1 MRLLVGNLKGGAA
14 KTTTA
19 VHLALGLAQRGAPT
33 VLVDADPDQESA
45 SWWAKLAADT
55 WPDTVTVVPWHH
67 TAGRVLGEYQHAVID
82 SGPKRPELLRSA
94 LRLVDT
100 VVVPLSP
107 RPADLAELRPTLE
120 LVREV
125 DQRHPLALGVLL
137 VQVRARTRSATDA
150 RTVLVEQMDA
160 PVLDTEVPLRESYAL
175 AYGTVPT
182 DLGAYAAVVSEL
194 LEEES

>member
-1 MRLLVGNLKGGAA
+1 MRIAVGNLKGGAA

-55 WPDTVTVVPWHH
+55 WPASVTVVPWHH
-67 TAGRVLGEYQHAVID
+67 TAGRTLGDYEHAVID
-82 SGPKRPELLRSA
+82 TGPKRPELLRSA

-107 RPADLAELRPTLE
+107 RPADVAELSPSLD

-125 DQRHPLALGVLL
+125 DQRHPLMLGVLL
-137 VQVRARTRSATDA
+137 VQVRARTRSAADA
-150 RTVLVEQMDA
+150 RTVVGEQMDA
-160 PVLDTEVPLRESYAL
+160 PVLDAEVPLRESYAQ
-175 AYGTVPT
+175 AYGTAPT
-182 DLGAYAAVVSEL
+182 DLGAYAAVLTEL
-194 LEEES
+194 LES